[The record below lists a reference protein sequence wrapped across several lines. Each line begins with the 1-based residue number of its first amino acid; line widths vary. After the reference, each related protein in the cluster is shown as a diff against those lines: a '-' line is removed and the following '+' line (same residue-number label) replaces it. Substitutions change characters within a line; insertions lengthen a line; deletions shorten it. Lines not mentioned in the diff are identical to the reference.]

1 MKVKKVLF
9 YAAPVALA
17 GFLYLGEATGIG
29 EVLAKT
35 VKTVVKTE
43 TKGKYMGVIQDVT
56 GNNFDYNKYIYELKT
71 ALFYCNE
78 YDYYERIT
86 ETEIQTEVPD
96 DPQPKDVSVK
106 VVPTVDPEEEAARAE
121 EEARAEEAARAEE
134 EKRRKEEAESAKIRE
149 EARER
154 ARQEAIEKAREE
166 AAVKVQKEAE
176 QKTEDFVKEIAKIT
190 EQAIQASAKAD
201 KANGEAAGTPTAVIK
216 TDYFTCFTQEMLKQL
231 ASNPN
236 VNYEIHYRYQ
246 GKRYVVVIPAGTDY
260 SQLKDSNGYYGFR
273 YLDSIFGGYEEGT
286 K

>member
-1 MKVKKVLF
+1 MKVKKALF

-35 VKTVVKTE
+35 VKTVIQME
-43 TKGKYMGVIQDVT
+43 TVGEYIGSEST
-56 GNNFDYNKYIYELKT
+56 STNNSKEYKDDNYIYKLSSVNESAYVYDKYQIIKT
-71 ALFYCNE
+71 
-78 YDYYERIT
+78 DIVT
-86 ETEIQTEVPD
+86 ETEVPD
-96 DPQPKDVSVK
+96 DPQSSDVSVK
-106 VVPTVDPEEEAARAE
+106 VVPTVDPEAEKAEA
-121 EEARAEEAARAEE
+121 
-134 EKRRKEEAESAKIRE
+134 EKRR
-149 EARER
+149 
-154 ARQEAIEKAREE
+154 QE

-176 QKTEDFVKEIAKIT
+176 QKTEDFINEISKIT
-190 EQAIQASAKAD
+190 EQAIQAAMKSASGTD
-201 KANGEAAGTPTAVIK
+201 NAAGTSAAQTSTAVIK

-231 ASNPN
+231 AANPN

-260 SQLKDSNGYYGFR
+260 SQLKDSNGYFGFR

>member
-35 VKTVVKTE
+35 ITTVVKTE
-43 TKGKYMGVIQDVT
+43 MKGEYLGVTIIAASI
-56 GNNFDYNKYIYELKT
+56 GNFDHDKYIYELQTK
-71 ALFYCNE
+71 LMDGDF

-86 ETEIQTEVPD
+86 KTETQTEVPD
-96 DPQPKDVSVK
+96 EPQPEDVSVK
-106 VVPTVDPEEEAARAE
+106 VVPTVDPEAEAT
-121 EEARAEEAARAEE
+121 
-134 EKRRKEEAESAKIRE
+134 
-149 EARER
+149 RER

-190 EQAIQASAKAD
+190 EQAIQTSAKAD
-201 KANGEAAGTPTAVIK
+201 EANGEAAGTPTAVIK

-273 YLDSIFGGYEEGT
+273 YLDSIFGGFEEGT

>member
-35 VKTVVKTE
+35 VKTVIRTE
-43 TKGKYMGVIQDVT
+43 TAGEVVNGEHQSFGESRGQEYRDPDGD
-56 GNNFDYNKYIYELKT
+56 YIYILGTVANSYGKEWVYLKYPIIVT
-71 ALFYCNE
+71 
-78 YDYYERIT
+78 DIVT
-86 ETEIQTEVPD
+86 EMEVPE
-96 DPQPKDVSVK
+96 DVNVK
-106 VVPTVDPEEEAARAE
+106 VVPTVDPEAEAAYQ
-121 EEARAEEAARAEE
+121 
-134 EKRRKEEAESAKIRE
+134 RE
-149 EARER
+149 L
-154 ARQEAIEKAREE
+154 QEAIEKAREE
-166 AAVKVQKEAE
+166 AEVKVQKEAE
-176 QKTEDFVKEIAKIT
+176 QKTEDFVKEIAKMT
-190 EQAIQASAKAD
+190 EQAIQTSAKED
-201 KANGEAAGTPTAVIK
+201 EANGEEAGTPTAVIK
-216 TDYFTCFTQEMLKQL
+216 TDYFTCFTQDMLKQL
-231 ASNPN
+231 AANSN

>member
-17 GFLYLGEATGIG
+17 GFLYMGGATGIG

-35 VKTVVKTE
+35 VKTVIQTE
-43 TKGKYMGVIQDVT
+43 TVGSKEDRVYSYTNKGQEHKDDNYIYKLETINGTEGSLEYI
-56 GNNFDYNKYIYELKT
+56 YNKYSKT
-71 ALFYCNE
+71 K
-78 YDYYERIT
+78 T

-96 DPQPKDVSVK
+96 DSQSSDVSVK
-106 VVPTVDPEEEAARAE
+106 VVPTVDPEAEA
-121 EEARAEEAARAEE
+121 
-134 EKRRKEEAESAKIRE
+134 
-149 EARER
+149 ARER

-176 QKTEDFVKEIAKIT
+176 QKTEDFAKEIAKMT
-190 EQAIQASAKAD
+190 EQAIQASAKTD
-201 KANGEAAGTPTAVIK
+201 EVNGEAAGTPTAVIK

-231 ASNPN
+231 AANPN

>member
-35 VKTVVKTE
+35 VTTVVKTLMKGDYIDE
-43 TKGKYMGVIQDVT
+43 TVIKGTLD
-56 GNNFDYNKYIYELKT
+56 DKYIYEVQTGESDIFVYK
-71 ALFYCNE
+71 
-78 YDYYERIT
+78 YYKKIT
-86 ETEIQTEVPD
+86 ETETQTEVPD
-96 DPQPKDVSVK
+96 DPRSSDVSVK
-106 VVPTVDPEEEAARAE
+106 VVPTVDPEAEAAQ
-121 EEARAEEAARAEE
+121 
-134 EKRRKEEAESAKIRE
+134 
-149 EARER
+149 ER

-190 EQAIQASAKAD
+190 EQAIQASAKAGE
-201 KANGEAAGTPTAVIK
+201 ANGEAAGTPTAVIK

-231 ASNPN
+231 AANPN

>member
-17 GFLYLGEATGIG
+17 GFLYIGEATGIG

-35 VKTVVKTE
+35 VTTVVKTV
-43 TKGKYMGVIQDVT
+43 TKGNYMGVFT
-56 GNNFDYNKYIYELKT
+56 LRSGNAFDSDKYIYVLKER
-71 ALFYCNE
+71 FFDREE

-86 ETEIQTEVPD
+86 KTEIQTEVPD
-96 DPQPKDVSVK
+96 GPRPEDVSVK
-106 VVPTVDPEEEAARAE
+106 VVPTVDPEAEAAQ
-121 EEARAEEAARAEE
+121 
-134 EKRRKEEAESAKIRE
+134 
-149 EARER
+149 ER

-190 EQAIQASAKAD
+190 EQAIQASAKAGE
-201 KANGEAAGTPTAVIK
+201 ANGEVAGTPTAVIK

-231 ASNPN
+231 AANPN

-273 YLDSIFGGYEEGT
+273 YLDSIFDGYEEGT

>member
-35 VKTVVKTE
+35 VTTVVKTE
-43 TKGKYMGVIQDVT
+43 TKGKWIRD
-56 GNNFDYNKYIYELKT
+56 ISIS
-71 ALFYCNE
+71 FYSVDDKFIDE
-78 YDYYERIT
+78 YYDENDTPYYKRYERIT

-96 DPQPKDVSVK
+96 DPRSSDVSVK
-106 VVPTVDPEEEAARAE
+106 VVPTVDPEAEAAQ
-121 EEARAEEAARAEE
+121 
-134 EKRRKEEAESAKIRE
+134 
-149 EARER
+149 ER

-166 AAVKVQKEAE
+166 AEVKVQKEAE
-176 QKTEDFVKEIAKIT
+176 QKTEDFVKEIAKMT
-190 EQAIQASAKAD
+190 EQAIQTSAKED
-201 KANGEAAGTPTAVIK
+201 EANGEEAGTPTAVIK
-216 TDYFTCFTQEMLKQL
+216 TDYFTCFTQDMLKQL
-231 ASNPN
+231 AANSN

>member
-35 VKTVVKTE
+35 VTTVVKTLMKGDYIGDTV
-43 TKGKYMGVIQDVT
+43 TKGTLD
-56 GNNFDYNKYIYELKT
+56 DKYIYEVQTGEDDTFLYK
-71 ALFYCNE
+71 
-78 YDYYERIT
+78 YYKKIT
-86 ETEIQTEVPD
+86 ETETQTEVPD
-96 DPQPKDVSVK
+96 DPRSSDVSVK
-106 VVPTVDPEEEAARAE
+106 VVPTVDPEAEA
-121 EEARAEEAARAEE
+121 
-134 EKRRKEEAESAKIRE
+134 
-149 EARER
+149 ARER

-176 QKTEDFVKEIAKIT
+176 QKTEDFAKEIAKMT

-201 KANGEAAGTPTAVIK
+201 EVNGEAAGTPTAVIK

>member
-1 MKVKKVLF
+1 MNVKKALF

-17 GFLYLGEATGIG
+17 GFLYIGEATGIG

-35 VKTVVKTE
+35 VKTVIQTKTVGTAQGQVTIFQE
-43 TKGKYMGVIQDVT
+43 TGGEFTTEDHIYIFSTAQRTVSSPDVYV
-56 GNNFDYNKYIYELKT
+56 YNKYLINKT
-71 ALFYCNE
+71 
-78 YDYYERIT
+78 DIVT
-86 ETEIQTEVPD
+86 ETEVPD
-96 DPQPKDVSVK
+96 DSQSSDVSVK
-106 VVPTVDPEEEAARAE
+106 VVPTVDPEAEA
-121 EEARAEEAARAEE
+121 
-134 EKRRKEEAESAKIRE
+134 
-149 EARER
+149 ARER

-166 AAVKVQKEAE
+166 AAVKVQEEAE
-176 QKTEDFVKEIAKIT
+176 QKTEDFAKEIAKMT
-190 EQAIQASAKAD
+190 EQAIQASAKTD
-201 KANGEAAGTPTAVIK
+201 EVNGEAAGTPTAVIK

-231 ASNPN
+231 AANPN

>member
-1 MKVKKVLF
+1 MKVKKALF

-35 VKTVVKTE
+35 VTTVVKTLMKGDYIGDTV
-43 TKGKYMGVIQDVT
+43 TKGTLD
-56 GNNFDYNKYIYELKT
+56 DKYIYEVQTGEDDTFLYK
-71 ALFYCNE
+71 
-78 YDYYERIT
+78 YYKKIT
-86 ETEIQTEVPD
+86 ETETQTEVPD
-96 DPQPKDVSVK
+96 DPRSSDVSVK
-106 VVPTVDPEEEAARAE
+106 VVPTVDPEAEA
-121 EEARAEEAARAEE
+121 
-134 EKRRKEEAESAKIRE
+134 
-149 EARER
+149 ARER

-176 QKTEDFVKEIAKIT
+176 QKTEDFAKEIAKMT
-190 EQAIQASAKAD
+190 EQAIQASAKTD
-201 KANGEAAGTPTAVIK
+201 EVNGEAAGTPTAVIK
-216 TDYFTCFTQEMLKQL
+216 TDYFTCFSQEMLKQL
-231 ASNPN
+231 AANPN

>member
-35 VKTVVKTE
+35 VKTVIQME
-43 TKGKYMGVIQDVT
+43 TVGEYIGSEST
-56 GNNFDYNKYIYELKT
+56 STNNSEEYKDDNYIYKLSSVNESAYVYDKYQIIKT
-71 ALFYCNE
+71 
-78 YDYYERIT
+78 DIVT
-86 ETEIQTEVPD
+86 ETEVPD
-96 DPQPKDVSVK
+96 DPQSSDVSVK
-106 VVPTVDPEEEAARAE
+106 VVPTVDPEAEKAEA
-121 EEARAEEAARAEE
+121 
-134 EKRRKEEAESAKIRE
+134 EKRR
-149 EARER
+149 
-154 ARQEAIEKAREE
+154 QE

-176 QKTEDFVKEIAKIT
+176 QKTEDFINEISKIT
-190 EQAIQASAKAD
+190 EQAIQAAMKSASGTD
-201 KANGEAAGTPTAVIK
+201 NAAGTSAAQTSTAVIK

-231 ASNPN
+231 AANPN

>member
-17 GFLYLGEATGIG
+17 GFLYIGEATGIG

-35 VKTVVKTE
+35 VTTVVKTV
-43 TKGKYMGVIQDVT
+43 TKGNYMGVFT
-56 GNNFDYNKYIYELKT
+56 LRSGNAFDSDKYIYELKS
-71 ALFYCNE
+71 LSVDGDR

-96 DPQPKDVSVK
+96 GPQPEDVSVK
-106 VVPTVDPEEEAARAE
+106 VVPTVDPEAEA
-121 EEARAEEAARAEE
+121 
-134 EKRRKEEAESAKIRE
+134 
-149 EARER
+149 ARER

-166 AAVKVQKEAE
+166 AEVKVQKEAE
-176 QKTEDFVKEIAKIT
+176 QKTEDFVKEIAKMT
-190 EQAIQASAKAD
+190 EQAIQTSAKAD
-201 KANGEAAGTPTAVIK
+201 EANGEEAGTPTAVIK

-231 ASNPN
+231 AANPN

>member
-17 GFLYLGEATGIG
+17 GFLYIGEATGIG

-35 VKTVVKTE
+35 VKTVIKTE
-43 TKGKYMGVIQDVT
+43 TKGKWIRD
-56 GNNFDYNKYIYELKT
+56 ISIS
-71 ALFYCNE
+71 FYSVDDKFIDE
-78 YDYYERIT
+78 YYDENDTPYYKRYERIT

-96 DPQPKDVSVK
+96 DPQSSDVSVK
-106 VVPTVDPEEEAARAE
+106 VVPTVDPEAEA
-121 EEARAEEAARAEE
+121 
-134 EKRRKEEAESAKIRE
+134 
-149 EARER
+149 ARER

-176 QKTEDFVKEIAKIT
+176 QKTEDFAKEIAKMT
-190 EQAIQASAKAD
+190 EQEIQASAKTD
-201 KANGEAAGTPTAVIK
+201 EVNGEAAGTPTAVIK
-216 TDYFTCFTQEMLKQL
+216 TDYFTCFTQGMLKQL
-231 ASNPN
+231 AANPN

>member
-1 MKVKKVLF
+1 MKVKKALF

-35 VKTVVKTE
+35 VTTVVKTLMKGDYIGE
-43 TKGKYMGVIQDVT
+43 TGTLD
-56 GNNFDYNKYIYELKT
+56 DKYIYEAQTGEGDIFK
-71 ALFYCNE
+71 YK
-78 YDYYERIT
+78 YYKKIT
-86 ETEIQTEVPD
+86 ETETQTEVPD
-96 DPQPKDVSVK
+96 DPRSSDVSVK
-106 VVPTVDPEEEAARAE
+106 VVPTVDPEAEA
-121 EEARAEEAARAEE
+121 
-134 EKRRKEEAESAKIRE
+134 
-149 EARER
+149 ARER

-176 QKTEDFVKEIAKIT
+176 QKTEDFAKEIAKMT
-190 EQAIQASAKAD
+190 EQAIQASAKTD
-201 KANGEAAGTPTAVIK
+201 EINGEAAGTPTAVIK

>member
-17 GFLYLGEATGIG
+17 GFLYIGEATGIG

-35 VKTVVKTE
+35 VTTVVKTE
-43 TKGKYMGVIQDVT
+43 TKGNYMGVFT
-56 GNNFDYNKYIYELKT
+56 LRSGNAFDSDKYIYELIS
-71 ALFYCNE
+71 LSVDGDR

-96 DPQPKDVSVK
+96 GPQPEDVSVK
-106 VVPTVDPEEEAARAE
+106 VVPTVDPEAEA
-121 EEARAEEAARAEE
+121 
-134 EKRRKEEAESAKIRE
+134 
-149 EARER
+149 ARER

-176 QKTEDFVKEIAKIT
+176 QKTEDFAKEIAKMT
-190 EQAIQASAKAD
+190 EQAIQASAKTD
-201 KANGEAAGTPTAVIK
+201 EINGEAAGTPTAVIK
-216 TDYFTCFTQEMLKQL
+216 TDYFTCFTQGMLKQL

>member
-1 MKVKKVLF
+1 MLF

-17 GFLYLGEATGIG
+17 GSLYLGGATGIG

-35 VKTVVKTE
+35 VKTVIRTE
-43 TKGKYMGVIQDVT
+43 TAGEVVNGEHQSFGESRGQEYRDPDGD
-56 GNNFDYNKYIYELKT
+56 YIYILGTVANSYGKEWVYLKYPIIVT
-71 ALFYCNE
+71 
-78 YDYYERIT
+78 DIVT
-86 ETEIQTEVPD
+86 EMEVPE
-96 DPQPKDVSVK
+96 DVNVK
-106 VVPTVDPEEEAARAE
+106 VVPTVDPEAEA
-121 EEARAEEAARAEE
+121 
-134 EKRRKEEAESAKIRE
+134 
-149 EARER
+149 ARER

-176 QKTEDFVKEIAKIT
+176 QKTEDFAKEIAKMT
-190 EQAIQASAKAD
+190 EQAIQASAKTD
-201 KANGEAAGTPTAVIK
+201 EINGEAAGTPTAVIK

>member
-35 VKTVVKTE
+35 VKTVIKTE
-43 TKGKYMGVIQDVT
+43 TKGKWISNLSISVYSADDKFID
-56 GNNFDYNKYIYELKT
+56 E
-71 ALFYCNE
+71 YCNE
-78 YDYYERIT
+78 NDSPYYKRYEKIT

-96 DPQPKDVSVK
+96 DPQSSDVSVK
-106 VVPTVDPEEEAARAE
+106 VVPTVDPEAEA
-121 EEARAEEAARAEE
+121 
-134 EKRRKEEAESAKIRE
+134 
-149 EARER
+149 ARER
-154 ARQEAIEKAREE
+154 ARQEAIEKVREE

-176 QKTEDFVKEIAKIT
+176 QKTEDFAKEIAKMT
-190 EQAIQASAKAD
+190 EQAIQASAKTD
-201 KANGEAAGTPTAVIK
+201 EVNGEAAGTPTAVIK
-216 TDYFTCFTQEMLKQL
+216 TDYFTCFTQGMLKQL
-231 ASNPN
+231 AANPN

>member
-17 GFLYLGEATGIG
+17 GSLYLWEATGIG

-35 VKTVVKTE
+35 VTTVVKTLMKGDYIGDTV
-43 TKGKYMGVIQDVT
+43 TKGTLD
-56 GNNFDYNKYIYELKT
+56 DKYIYEVQTGEDDTFLYK
-71 ALFYCNE
+71 
-78 YDYYERIT
+78 YYKKIT
-86 ETEIQTEVPD
+86 ETETQTEVPD
-96 DPQPKDVSVK
+96 DPRSSDVSVK
-106 VVPTVDPEEEAARAE
+106 VVPTVDPEAEA
-121 EEARAEEAARAEE
+121 
-134 EKRRKEEAESAKIRE
+134 
-149 EARER
+149 ARER

-176 QKTEDFVKEIAKIT
+176 QKTEDFAKEIAKMT
-190 EQAIQASAKAD
+190 EQAIQASAKTD
-201 KANGEAAGTPTAVIK
+201 EVNGEAAGTPTAVIK

-231 ASNPN
+231 AANPN

>member
-17 GFLYLGEATGIG
+17 GFLYIGEATGIG

-35 VKTVVKTE
+35 VKTVIQTE
-43 TKGKYMGVIQDVT
+43 TVGKNEGREYSSTNNGEEYKDDNYIYKLETMNGT
-56 GNNFDYNKYIYELKT
+56 GGSLEYIYNKYSKT
-71 ALFYCNE
+71 KS
-78 YDYYERIT
+78 

-96 DPQPKDVSVK
+96 DSQSSDVSVK
-106 VVPTVDPEEEAARAE
+106 VVPTVDPEAEA
-121 EEARAEEAARAEE
+121 
-134 EKRRKEEAESAKIRE
+134 
-149 EARER
+149 
-154 ARQEAIEKAREE
+154 AREE

-176 QKTEDFVKEIAKIT
+176 QKTEDFVKEIAKMT
-190 EQAIQASAKAD
+190 EQAIQASAKTD
-201 KANGEAAGTPTAVIK
+201 EVNGEAVGTPTAVIK

-231 ASNPN
+231 AANPN

>member
-1 MKVKKVLF
+1 MKVKKALF

-17 GFLYLGEATGIG
+17 GFLYIGEATGIG

-35 VKTVVKTE
+35 VTTVVKTLMKGDYIGE
-43 TKGKYMGVIQDVT
+43 TVTKGTLD
-56 GNNFDYNKYIYELKT
+56 DKYIYEVQTGEDDTFLYK
-71 ALFYCNE
+71 
-78 YDYYERIT
+78 YYKKIT
-86 ETEIQTEVPD
+86 ETETQTEVPD
-96 DPQPKDVSVK
+96 DPRSSDVSVK
-106 VVPTVDPEEEAARAE
+106 VVPTVDPEAEA
-121 EEARAEEAARAEE
+121 
-134 EKRRKEEAESAKIRE
+134 
-149 EARER
+149 ARER

-176 QKTEDFVKEIAKIT
+176 QKTEDFAKEIAKMT
-190 EQAIQASAKAD
+190 EQAIQASAKTD
-201 KANGEAAGTPTAVIK
+201 EVNGEAAGTPTAVIK

-231 ASNPN
+231 AANPN

>member
-17 GFLYLGEATGIG
+17 GFLYIGEATGIG

-35 VKTVVKTE
+35 VTTVVKTLMKGDYIGDTV
-43 TKGKYMGVIQDVT
+43 TKGTLD
-56 GNNFDYNKYIYELKT
+56 DKYIYEVQTGEDDTFLYK
-71 ALFYCNE
+71 
-78 YDYYERIT
+78 YYKKIT
-86 ETEIQTEVPD
+86 ETETQTEVPD
-96 DPQPKDVSVK
+96 DPRSSDVSVK
-106 VVPTVDPEEEAARAE
+106 VVPTVDPEAEA
-121 EEARAEEAARAEE
+121 
-134 EKRRKEEAESAKIRE
+134 
-149 EARER
+149 ARER

-176 QKTEDFVKEIAKIT
+176 QKTEDFAKEIAKMT
-190 EQAIQASAKAD
+190 EQAIQASAKTD
-201 KANGEAAGTPTAVIK
+201 EVNGEAAGTPTAVIK

-231 ASNPN
+231 AANPN

>member
-17 GFLYLGEATGIG
+17 GFLYIGEATGIG

-35 VKTVVKTE
+35 VTTVVKTV
-43 TKGKYMGVIQDVT
+43 TKGNYMGVFT
-56 GNNFDYNKYIYELKT
+56 LRSGNAFDSDKYIYELIS
-71 ALFYCNE
+71 LSVDGDR

-96 DPQPKDVSVK
+96 GPQPEDVSVK
-106 VVPTVDPEEEAARAE
+106 VVPTVDPEAEA
-121 EEARAEEAARAEE
+121 
-134 EKRRKEEAESAKIRE
+134 
-149 EARER
+149 ARER

-176 QKTEDFVKEIAKIT
+176 QKTEDFVKEIAKMT

-201 KANGEAAGTPTAVIK
+201 EVNGEAAGTPTAVIK
-216 TDYFTCFTQEMLKQL
+216 TDYFTCFTQGMLKQL
-231 ASNPN
+231 AANPN

>member
-17 GFLYLGEATGIG
+17 GFLYIGEATGIG

-35 VKTVVKTE
+35 VKTVIQTE
-43 TKGKYMGVIQDVT
+43 TVGNPDEVSISQKT
-56 GNNFDYNKYIYELKT
+56 GQKFTTENYIYELKT
-71 ALFYCNE
+71 E
-78 YDYYERIT
+78 IPSGSDVYDRYPIIKTDIVT
-86 ETEIQTEVPD
+86 ETEVPD
-96 DPQPKDVSVK
+96 DSQSSDVSVK
-106 VVPTVDPEEEAARAE
+106 VVPTVDPEA
-121 EEARAEEAARAEE
+121 EAARAEE
-134 EKRRKEEAESAKIRE
+134 EKRRQEEVESARIRE

-176 QKTEDFVKEIAKIT
+176 QKTEDFAKEIAKMT
-190 EQAIQASAKAD
+190 EQAIQASAKTD
-201 KANGEAAGTPTAVIK
+201 EVNGEAAGTPIAVIK

-231 ASNPN
+231 AANPN

>member
-35 VKTVVKTE
+35 VTTVVKTLMKGDYIGDTV
-43 TKGKYMGVIQDVT
+43 TKGTLD
-56 GNNFDYNKYIYELKT
+56 DKYIYEVQTGEDDTFLYK
-71 ALFYCNE
+71 
-78 YDYYERIT
+78 YYKKIT
-86 ETEIQTEVPD
+86 ETETQTEVPD
-96 DPQPKDVSVK
+96 DPRSSDVSVK
-106 VVPTVDPEEEAARAE
+106 VVPTVDPEAEAAQ
-121 EEARAEEAARAEE
+121 
-134 EKRRKEEAESAKIRE
+134 
-149 EARER
+149 ER

-190 EQAIQASAKAD
+190 EQAIQASAKAGE
-201 KANGEAAGTPTAVIK
+201 ANGEVAGTPTAVIK
-216 TDYFTCFTQEMLKQL
+216 TDYFICFTQEMLKQL

>member
-1 MKVKKVLF
+1 MKMKKILV

-17 GFLYLGEATGIG
+17 GFLYLGENTGAG

-35 VKTVVKTE
+35 IKTVVQTKIPGTDAQQPGETLATKTASLYLDGDYFYKFE
-43 TKGKYMGVIQDVT
+43 HDIQPSGGDKRYYYIKCNVIVT
-56 GNNFDYNKYIYELKT
+56 GY
-71 ALFYCNE
+71 
-78 YDYYERIT
+78 
-86 ETEIQTEVPD
+86 ETEVEVPD
-96 DPQPKDVSVK
+96 DPSDSGAGSK
-106 VVPTVDPEEEAARAE
+106 VVPTVDPEAEKAEA
-121 EEARAEEAARAEE
+121 
-134 EKRRKEEAESAKIRE
+134 EKRR
-149 EARER
+149 
-154 ARQEAIEKAREE
+154 QE

-176 QKTEDFVKEIAKIT
+176 QKTEDFAKEIAKMT
-190 EQAIQASAKAD
+190 EQAIQASAKTD
-201 KANGEAAGTPTAVIK
+201 EVNGEAAGTPTAVIK

-231 ASNPN
+231 AANPN

>member
-9 YAAPVALA
+9 YATPVALA
-17 GFLYLGEATGIG
+17 GSLYLGEATGIG

-35 VKTVVKTE
+35 VTTVVKTLMKGDYIGQTV
-43 TKGKYMGVIQDVT
+43 TKGTLD
-56 GNNFDYNKYIYELKT
+56 DKYIYEVQTGEGDIFVYK
-71 ALFYCNE
+71 
-78 YDYYERIT
+78 YYKKIT
-86 ETEIQTEVPD
+86 ETETQTEVPD
-96 DPQPKDVSVK
+96 DPRSSDVSVK
-106 VVPTVDPEEEAARAE
+106 VVPTVDPEAEA
-121 EEARAEEAARAEE
+121 
-134 EKRRKEEAESAKIRE
+134 
-149 EARER
+149 ARER

-176 QKTEDFVKEIAKIT
+176 QKTEDFAKEIAKMT
-190 EQAIQASAKAD
+190 EQAIQASAKTD
-201 KANGEAAGTPTAVIK
+201 EVNGEAAGTPTAVIK
-216 TDYFTCFTQEMLKQL
+216 TDYFTCFTQGMLKQL
-231 ASNPN
+231 AANPN

>member
-17 GFLYLGEATGIG
+17 GFLYIGEATGIG

-35 VKTVVKTE
+35 VKTVIKTE
-43 TKGKYMGVIQDVT
+43 TKGKWIRD
-56 GNNFDYNKYIYELKT
+56 ISIS
-71 ALFYCNE
+71 FYSVDDKFIDE
-78 YDYYERIT
+78 YYDENDTPYYKRYERIT

-96 DPQPKDVSVK
+96 DPQSSDVSVK
-106 VVPTVDPEEEAARAE
+106 VVPTVDPEAEA
-121 EEARAEEAARAEE
+121 
-134 EKRRKEEAESAKIRE
+134 
-149 EARER
+149 ARER

-176 QKTEDFVKEIAKIT
+176 QKTEDFAKEIAKMT
-190 EQAIQASAKAD
+190 EQAIQASAKTD
-201 KANGEAAGTPTAVIK
+201 EVNGEAAGTPTAVIK
-216 TDYFTCFTQEMLKQL
+216 TDYFTCFTQGMLKQL
-231 ASNPN
+231 AANPN

-273 YLDSIFGGYEEGT
+273 YLDSIFGGYDYFRDDIS
-286 K
+286 

>member
-35 VKTVVKTE
+35 VKTVIQTE
-43 TKGKYMGVIQDVT
+43 VEVT
-56 GNNFDYNKYIYELKT
+56 YVSFMEKQSYNGLEYSDGDYIYKLNTQFWTGEPAEL
-71 ALFYCNE
+71 LYR
-78 YDYYERIT
+78 YDQYSITKT

-96 DPQPKDVSVK
+96 DSQSSDVSVK
-106 VVPTVDPEEEAARAE
+106 VVPTVDPEAEAAQ
-121 EEARAEEAARAEE
+121 
-134 EKRRKEEAESAKIRE
+134 
-149 EARER
+149 ER

-176 QKTEDFVKEIAKIT
+176 QKTEDFAKEIAKMT
-190 EQAIQASAKAD
+190 DQAIQASAKAGE
-201 KANGEAAGTPTAVIK
+201 ANGEAAGTPTAVIK

-231 ASNPN
+231 AANPN

>member
-17 GFLYLGEATGIG
+17 GFLYIGEATGIG

-35 VKTVVKTE
+35 VKTVIKTE
-43 TKGKYMGVIQDVT
+43 TKGKWIRD
-56 GNNFDYNKYIYELKT
+56 ISIS
-71 ALFYCNE
+71 FYSVDDKFIDE
-78 YDYYERIT
+78 YYDENDTPYYKRYERIT

-96 DPQPKDVSVK
+96 DPRSSDVSVK
-106 VVPTVDPEEEAARAE
+106 VVPTVDPEAEAAQ
-121 EEARAEEAARAEE
+121 
-134 EKRRKEEAESAKIRE
+134 
-149 EARER
+149 ER

-166 AAVKVQKEAE
+166 AEVKVQKEAE
-176 QKTEDFVKEIAKIT
+176 QKTEDFVKEIAKMT
-190 EQAIQASAKAD
+190 EQAIQTSAKED
-201 KANGEAAGTPTAVIK
+201 EANGEEAGTPTAVIK
-216 TDYFTCFTQEMLKQL
+216 TDYFTCFTQDMLKQL
-231 ASNPN
+231 AANSN

>member
-1 MKVKKVLF
+1 MKAMKMKKILV

-17 GFLYLGEATGIG
+17 GFLYLGENTGAG

-35 VKTVVKTE
+35 IKTVVQTKIPGTDAQQSGETLATKTASLYLDGDYFYKFE
-43 TKGKYMGVIQDVT
+43 YEIQPSGGDKGYYYRKYNVIVT
-56 GNNFDYNKYIYELKT
+56 GY
-71 ALFYCNE
+71 
-78 YDYYERIT
+78 
-86 ETEIQTEVPD
+86 ETEVEVPD
-96 DPQPKDVSVK
+96 DPSDSGAGSK
-106 VVPTVDPEEEAARAE
+106 VVPTVDPEAEKAEA
-121 EEARAEEAARAEE
+121 
-134 EKRRKEEAESAKIRE
+134 EKRR
-149 EARER
+149 
-154 ARQEAIEKAREE
+154 QE

-176 QKTEDFVKEIAKIT
+176 QKTEDFAKEIAKMT
-190 EQAIQASAKAD
+190 EQAIQASAKAGE
-201 KANGEAAGTPTAVIK
+201 ANGEVAGTPTAVIK

-231 ASNPN
+231 AANPN

>member
-17 GFLYLGEATGIG
+17 GFLYIGEATGIG

-35 VKTVVKTE
+35 VKTVIKTE
-43 TKGKYMGVIQDVT
+43 TKGKWIRD
-56 GNNFDYNKYIYELKT
+56 ISIS
-71 ALFYCNE
+71 FYSVDDKFIDE
-78 YDYYERIT
+78 YYDENDTPYYKRYERIT

-96 DPQPKDVSVK
+96 GPQPEDVSVK
-106 VVPTVDPEEEAARAE
+106 VVPTADPEAEA
-121 EEARAEEAARAEE
+121 
-134 EKRRKEEAESAKIRE
+134 
-149 EARER
+149 ARER

-176 QKTEDFVKEIAKIT
+176 QKTEDFAKEIAKMT
-190 EQAIQASAKAD
+190 EQAIQASAKTD
-201 KANGEAAGTPTAVIK
+201 EINGEAAGTPTAVIK